1 MTACYNPVNQVTLIH
16 SLQKRKQVW
25 NPPHPR
31 VLEPRSGPTV
41 MFISTPKPG
50 AHPTMGSKPW
60 PGGGQ
65 AGRPGWASRHLKL
78 PVLSCSGLFATP
90 QTVAHQ
96 DSPSMEISR
105 QEYWSGLPFP
115 SPGDLPNPRI
125 KPKFPVSPAL
135 TARIFT
141 TSATWDISSEPEFSF
156 CTVYP
161 GISHDDCKI
170 SDGYGLSQECNHF
183 CRSAESLD
191 QIKNV
196 FFPPKLSEITRDPY
210 PLGDL

>member
-1 MTACYNPVNQVTLIH
+1 MTACYNPVNQVTIIH

-31 VLEPRSGPTV
+31 VLEPRSGPAV
-41 MFISTPKPG
+41 MFISTPNPG
-50 AHPTMGSKPW
+50 PHPTMGSKPW

-65 AGRPGWASRHLKL
+65 AGRPGWAPRHLKL

-115 SPGDLPNPRI
+115 SPGDLPNPGI

-135 TARIFT
+135 TGRIFT
-141 TSATWDISSEPEFSF
+141 TSATWDTSSEPEFSF
-156 CTVYP
+156 ALCTRGFLMMIAKQVRAMASLRNVI
-161 GISHDDCKI
+161 ISVEVLKVWI
-170 SDGYGLSQECNHF
+170 KSRMSFFLQNSQ
-183 CRSAESLD
+183 
-191 QIKNV
+191 K
-196 FFPPKLSEITRDPY
+196 
-210 PLGDL
+210 